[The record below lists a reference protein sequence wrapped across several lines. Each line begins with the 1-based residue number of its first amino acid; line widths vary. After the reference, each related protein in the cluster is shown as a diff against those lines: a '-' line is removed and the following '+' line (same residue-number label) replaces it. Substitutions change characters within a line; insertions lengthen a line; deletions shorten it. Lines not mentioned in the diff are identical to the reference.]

1 MLVRRSCFV
10 ALSLA
15 GLASCR
21 SPADAP
27 RRVVLDFVVESD
39 PGVGLAGALV
49 VVEGERVGQSD
60 SNGFLRAS
68 VDAVPGSLIRIEH
81 DCPEGYADP
90 PEAEPLR
97 MRDYE
102 VVGPASPSPMEITLK
117 CRPQKRVGAFV
128 VRARNG
134 FGLPVLLNGEVVAVT
149 NSSGVAHFSSSAPAG
164 SEYVVQID
172 TTRHPRILPR
182 SPTRL
187 FTLPDHDEVFVVDQS
202 FELAKRS
209 GPQRRGRARITKI
222 E

>member
-1 MLVRRSCFV
+1 MLVRGWACIVWSI
-10 ALSLA
+10 A

-21 SPADAP
+21 SPDAP
-27 RRVVLDFVVESD
+27 RRAVLDFVVESD
-39 PGVGLAGALV
+39 PGVGLVGALV

-68 VDAVPGSLIRIEH
+68 VDAMPGSLIRIEH

-90 PEAEPLR
+90 LEAKHLR
-97 MRDYE
+97 LRDYE
-102 VVGPASPSPMEITLK
+102 VVSAASPSPMEITLE
-117 CRPQKRVGAFV
+117 CRPERRVGAFV

-134 FGLPVLLNGEVVAVT
+134 SDLPVLLNGEVVAMT
-149 NSSGVAHFSSSAPAG
+149 NSSGVAHFSTSAPAG

-172 TTRHPRILPR
+172 TMRNPRLLPR

-187 FTLPDHDEVFVVDQS
+187 FTLPDHDEIFVVDQS
-202 FELAKRS
+202 FEVAKRS
-209 GPQRRGRARITKI
+209 RPQPPSRSKITKI